1 MTGVA
6 PGSYTVAAIVSV
18 GRRDRGSRPLFT
30 GFVDIEVRDKDVEG
44 LVVPVEPGIQLA
56 GQVQVDESASELNV
70 SRLRVR
76 LVPMTG
82 LPIGES
88 NARVDADGSFVV
100 NNVPRATHRVSVT
113 GLPADAYVAFA
124 TVGGQDVLS
133 PGVQVVPDM

>member
-1 MTGVA
+1 
-6 PGSYTVAAIVSV
+6 
-18 GRRDRGSRPLFT
+18 
-30 GFVDIEVRDKDVEG
+30 
-44 LVVPVEPGIQLA
+44 
-56 GQVQVDESASELNV
+56 
-70 SRLRVR
+70 
-76 LVPMTG
+76 MTG

-133 PGVQVVPDM
+133 PGVQVVPDMSSLKVWISGSGARLDGAVSVGDAPFTGAQVVLIPDDRHGPTSTRLPAPTSTAASRSVESLRETTALFA